1 MGTLDGRT
9 IGFIGLGLMGR
20 PMARNLARAGA
31 RMVVHNRSRAPVEEL
46 AAEGMTPAAS
56 PREAAESA
64 EAVIAMVTNTPSFE
78 AVMEGPDGV
87 LAGLRSGTLVIDMG
101 TTQVSATRRVA
112 AAVEAK
118 GCDYVDAPVSGGEV
132 GAVEASLTIMA
143 GGSDAAFARARP
155 LFEAMGRNIS
165 HLGGLGAGQITK
177 SANQVIV
184 GMVIDAV
191 AEALSLA
198 KHAGVDPGKVRD
210 ALSGGFA
217 DSRIL
222 QLHGKRMVDGRFAPG
237 GRVSVQRKDVAQAL
251 ELADELG
258 LRLPGLE
265 RNLELWDRMIAK
277 GWQDLDHA
285 ALIKIIDEP

>member
-1 MGTLDGRT
+1 
-9 IGFIGLGLMGR
+9 
-20 PMARNLARAGA
+20 
-31 RMVVHNRSRAPVEEL
+31 
-46 AAEGMTPAAS
+46 MTPAAS

-64 EAVIAMVTNTPSFE
+64 EIVIVMVTNTPSCE

-87 LAGLRSGTLVIDMG
+87 LAGLRPGTLVVDMG
-101 TTQVSATRRVA
+101 TTQVSATRRIA

-165 HLGGLGAGQITK
+165 HLGGVGAGQITK

-184 GMVIDAV
+184 GMVIGAV

-210 ALSGGFA
+210 ALSGDFA

-222 QLHGKRMVDGRFAPG
+222 QLHGRRMVDGTFAPG
-237 GRVSVQRKDVAQAL
+237 GPVSVQRKAVAQAIA
-251 ELADELG
+251 LAAELG
-258 LRLPGLE
+258 LPPPGPPPTPQP
-265 RNLELWDRMIAK
+265 W
-277 GWQDLDHA
+277 
-285 ALIKIIDEP
+285 

>member
-1 MGTLDGRT
+1 MGTLDGKT
-9 IGFIGLGLMGR
+9 IGFIGLGLMGK

-56 PREAAESA
+56 PRAAAESA
-64 EAVIAMVTNTPSFE
+64 EIVIVMVTNTPSFE

-87 LAGLRSGTLVIDMG
+87 LAGLRSGTLVVDMG
-101 TTQVSATRRVA
+101 TTQVSATRRIA

-118 GCDYVDAPVSGGEV
+118 GCDYVDAPVSGGQV

-165 HLGGLGAGQITK
+165 HLGGVGAGQITK

-184 GMVIDAV
+184 GMVIGAV

-198 KHAGVDPGKVRD
+198 KHAGVDPGKVRE

-222 QLHGKRMVDGRFAPG
+222 QLHGKRMVDGTFAPG

-251 ELADELG
+251 ELAGELG

-277 GWQDLDHA
+277 GWQDLDHS